1 MIARADDKDN
11 DTRNGQGMDQRII
24 DLYDGFTHGRISRR
38 DFFDRLTAIAGSA
51 AAATTAYETLR
62 PNYAQAA
69 IVAENDPRL
78 VQERVSFDTMQGDVH
93 GNLVRLKNKAKRPAL
108 IVIHENRGL
117 TPHIQDVARRMALE
131 GFLVLAVDLLSTV
144 GGTPAD
150 EDKARG
156 MIGNLSLEDVQDQAA
171 AAVTFM
177 NKHAES
183 AGKTGAVGFCWGGG
197 MINRLAMTSPELAA
211 GIGYY
216 GPAPADKSRAKNIQ
230 AALLLHYAGL
240 DANING
246 GIAAWEQ
253 ALKDAGKRYTIHM
266 YEGVNHAFN
275 NDVGGPRYN
284 KEAADLAWS
293 RTVAFL
299 KQNVGEP
306 PAS

>member
-1 MIARADDKDN
+1 
-11 DTRNGQGMDQRII
+11 MDQRII
-24 DLYDGFTHGRISRR
+24 DLYDRFTHGHISRR
-38 DFFDRLTAIAGSA
+38 DFFDRLTAVAGSA
-51 AAATTAYETLR
+51 AAATAAYETLR
-62 PNYAQAA
+62 PDYAHAA

-78 VQERVSFDTMQGDVH
+78 AQDRVSFETMQGDVH
-93 GNLVRLKNKAKRPAL
+93 GNLVRLTAKAQRPAV

-117 TPHIQDVARRMALE
+117 TPHIADVARRMALE
-131 GFLVLAVDLLSTV
+131 GFLVLAIDLLSTS

-150 EDKARG
+150 EDKARS

-171 AAVTFM
+171 TAVSFM
-177 NKHAES
+177 NKHPES

-211 GIGYY
+211 GVAYY
-216 GPAPADKSRAKNIQ
+216 GPVPADKSRVKNIN

-240 DANING
+240 DTNINA
-246 GIAAWEQ
+246 GIPAWEQ
-253 ALKDAGKRYTIHM
+253 ALKDAGKRYTVYI

-275 NDVGGPRYN
+275 NDTAGPRYD
-284 KEAADLAWS
+284 KATADLAWS

-306 PAS
+306 PVG

>member
-1 MIARADDKDN
+1 
-11 DTRNGQGMDQRII
+11 MDQRII

-38 DFFDRLTAIAGSA
+38 DFFDRLTALAGSA
-51 AAATTAYETLR
+51 AAATAAYETLR
-62 PNYAQAA
+62 PNYARAA

-78 VQERVSFDTMQGDVH
+78 VQDKASFDTMQGDVH
-93 GNLVRLKNKAKRPAL
+93 GNLVRLANKVKRPAVL
-108 IVIHENRGL
+108 VIHENRGL

-150 EDKARG
+150 EDKARS
-156 MIGNLSLEDVQDQAA
+156 MIGNLSLEDVQEQAA
-171 AAVTFM
+171 AAVSFL
-177 NKHAES
+177 NKHPES
-183 AGKTGAVGFCWGGG
+183 TGKTGAIGFCWGGG

-211 GIGYY
+211 GVAYY
-216 GPAPADKSRAKNIQ
+216 GPVPADKSRVKAIT
-230 AALLLHYAGL
+230 APLLLHYAGL
-240 DANING
+240 DTAVNP
-246 GIAAWEQ
+246 GIPAWEQ
-253 ALKDAGKRYTIHM
+253 ALKDAGKRYTVYV

-275 NDVGGPRYN
+275 NDTGGPRYN
-284 KEAADLAWS
+284 KAAADLAWS